1 MLAKRDIS
9 PDDTIPFAGATI
21 EVIRAIQQR
30 GLLNRWLSLYSPLQR
45 APPFEEFHLEAA
57 DPKLTS
63 AVLVI
68 MDIENGR
75 PQIVIGNAGARLDK
89 VYGAAGGGRELGEYL
104 GPQLARVIMPIYQ
117 TCIRR
122 GLPVY
127 TVSQVQDRENRKVD
141 LERLLLPFGDGKRIT
156 HIVASF
162 ETISAE
168 GFFDIDRLMREQLP
182 VDVVRAVIDQKLY
195 FERPSRI
202 AARDRIE
209 FE

>member
-63 AVLVI
+63 AVL
-68 MDIENGR
+68 IENGR
-75 PQIVIGNAGARLDK
+75 PQIVIGSAGARLDK

-117 TCIRR
+117 TCIRC

-168 GFFDIDRLMREQLP
+168 GSFDIDRLMREQLP